1 MGTFWWSTSSHW
13 ASMPWKFFGRDSG
26 THSLSSSWLS
36 KRPYHVVSYNQLSSD
51 LFIRLFLVPAPS
63 CFQPYSLTLKILS
76 VVPGTTLTLSHPD
89 WVLLDYNPGCTP
101 HAWTTLS
108 PVLPNTG
115 FQSHDSFHEA
125 LLSPFGPFSRQ
136 TCTDYPVAALKSCLP
151 TPPPPQFQ
159 APDRD
164 MSCATSILD
173 GALRCPEELTDSR
186 RPGGK
191 EAELTFP
198 IPCTFPSKICHF
210 LPLIRVPTCLA

>member
-13 ASMPWKFFGRDSG
+13 ASMLWKFFGRDSG

-51 LFIRLFLVPAPS
+51 LFIGLFLVPAPS

-151 TPPPPQFQ
+151 PSLPGSWWRHVLCNLHPWWGSEVPWGAYRLQEAWRKRSRTNVPYPLYIPFQ
-159 APDRD
+159 NL
-164 MSCATSILD
+164 SLS
-173 GALRCPEELTDSR
+173 
-186 RPGGK
+186 
-191 EAELTFP
+191 
-198 IPCTFPSKICHF
+198 PSN
-210 LPLIRVPTCLA
+210 